1 MIFEPRHKAKNKNF
15 PGGLWGRGN
24 SRPSKENVQ
33 RENDTHR
40 AGDSR
45 VAKAQNIDK
54 ESIPT
59 EVFSS
64 VIYFLR
70 YFSFWYFSPTF
81 ILGRWRL
88 SRKRVWSQTLKE
100 MKWKLPGSVG
110 SSDEALLPGPEPSP
124 HRMPSRIAEVQV
136 STCHDSSTLGS
147 VYWTLLFVVISIL
160 TGNPEVVALERL
172 WCAWSTW
179 LTWLLELVNYA
190 SFSPLCLAH
199 STWMWF
205 VVVPRVRKRASYFGV
220 GMISFWWS
228 YVTYMSF

>member
-1 MIFEPRHKAKNKNF
+1 MGCEGEGIRDQAK
-15 PGGLWGRGN
+15 RMC
-24 SRPSKENVQ
+24 KERIVIHVGPL
-33 RENDTHR
+33 T
-40 AGDSR
+40 R

-110 SSDEALLPGPEPSP
+110 SSDEALLPGPDPSP

-136 STCHDSSTLGS
+136 STRHDSSTLGS
-147 VYWTLLFVVISIL
+147 VYWTCLFVVISIL

-172 WCAWSTW
+172 WSC
-179 LTWLLELVNYA
+179 LKR
-190 SFSPLCLAH
+190 LAH
-199 STWMWF
+199 LT
-205 VVVPRVRKRASYFGV
+205 FGAC
-220 GMISFWWS
+220 
-228 YVTYMSF
+228 